1 MERVRTDN
9 WALGANNMARPD
21 RLPDGHVRQLINLNP
36 TSGGQLELRAGYRKV
51 LDATDLRLA
60 LALSGDRVLYVD
72 GSTLGC
78 YHWHTD
84 SAQVVG
90 NLASDSGLIAGT
102 VFNGQAYLCSAQ
114 DTVRTDGSSLKPW
127 AVPAP
132 AFSVNLIAGSL
143 PAGIYKVAVT
153 ATGSD
158 GEESGCDPVVLSLNG
173 SQAIQVR
180 SEDERPLRLYAS
192 AQNGSTLYY
201 QGPLIG
207 GIQAI
212 TGIDDQQER
221 LTTSGLVAFPFCTQ
235 LAAYHGVLLGV
246 MDERVLVFSV
256 PLSPHLCDPIA
267 GFFQY
272 SAPIRLIAPTEG
284 GVYVVAD
291 KTYFITELEGSAPS
305 QRMVLDLD
313 AVAGSAV
320 ALPDGR
326 AAWFTRYGQAIGNA
340 LGEVELPNR
349 TTYAPGL
356 SRQGAAGLVEHQGQ
370 SVVVTSMQGN
380 PSVNG
385 LSTGDFAYLETIDV

>member
-1 MERVRTDN
+1 MERIRTDN

-36 TSGGQLELRAGYRKV
+36 NSGGQLELRAGYRKV

-60 LALSGDRVLYVD
+60 LPLSGDRVLYVD

-78 YHWHTD
+78 YHLRTA
-84 SAQVVG
+84 SAQAVG
-90 NLASDSGLIAGT
+90 NLASDSGPIAGA
-102 VFNGQAYLCSAQ
+102 VFNGQAYLCGVQ
-114 DTVRTDGSSLKPW
+114 DTVRADGSSLKSW

-132 AFSVNLIAGSL
+132 ACSVTVIEGNL
-143 PAGIYKVAVT
+143 PAGVYKVAAT

-158 GEESGCDPVVLSLNG
+158 GEESGCDPVVLTLDG

-180 SEDERPLRLYAS
+180 SEDTRPLRLYAS

-212 TGIDDQQER
+212 TGIDDQHER
-221 LTTSGLVAFPFCTQ
+221 LTTAGLVAFPSCTQ

-246 MDERVLVFSV
+246 MDECVLVFSI

-340 LGEVELPNR
+340 LGEIDLPNR
-349 TTYAPGL
+349 VTYVPDLAE
-356 SRQGAAGLVEHQGQ
+356 QGAAGVVEQQGQ
-370 SVVVTSMQGN
+370 CLVVTTQRGIIQPN
-380 PSVNG
+380 N
-385 LSTGDFAYLETIDV
+385 LSTGDYADLEVGYA